1 MASCIP
7 LTKMVQ
13 QMNLKNVTPEIDIS
27 QIKVH
32 VPDINRPALQLT
44 GYFDHFA
51 YERVQI
57 VGYVEYTYLL
67 GIPMEQN
74 FPFMRSLYRS
84 RYRVLY
90 LHPRQNRIRNC

>member
-32 VPDINRPALQLT
+32 VPDINRPAHLQ
-44 GYFDHFA
+44 
-51 YERVQI
+51 
-57 VGYVEYTYLL
+57 YLL
-67 GIPMEQN
+67 DLRLEDQK
-74 FPFMRSLYRS
+74 
-84 RYRVLY
+84 
-90 LHPRQNRIRNC
+90 RQTPGQW

>member
-7 LTKMVQ
+7 LTKMAE
-13 QMNLKNVTPEIDIS
+13 QMNLKNMTPEIDIS

-57 VGYVEYTYLL
+57 VGYVEYTYLQ
-67 GIPMEQN
+67 GIPMEQKLPIYEK
-74 FPFMRSLYRS
+74 FVSFKIPCIILLPRRSLI
-84 RYRVLY
+84 
-90 LHPRQNRIRNC
+90 QNF